1 MMDPLEK
8 FIRDNKAAFD
18 RHEPNDDL
26 WENIEANLDVLDDG
40 AVEEEITKNT
50 TARGITISYRT
61 LWRVAAVALLLLSSV
76 AVWQYVEREKQA
88 NTAVTIVPLNEIDP
102 ELAEA
107 EAYYTAQI
115 QEKREELIAIDPD
128 ALQAFDGELHELDEL
143 YDSLKEELLSTAD
156 QEAIATAMIE
166 NLRIRIEILNRQI
179 EILER
184 YQQKKQENETQYL

>member
-1 MMDPLEK
+1 MDPLEK

-18 RHEPNDDL
+18 QHEPSDDL
-26 WENIEANLDVLDDG
+26 WEDIEANLDTLDDD
-40 AVEEEITKNT
+40 ASEEEIIKNT
-50 TARGITISYRT
+50 TSRSITISYRT

-76 AVWQYVEREKQA
+76 AVWQYVERGQQA
-88 NTAVTIVPLNEIDP
+88 NTAVTTVPLNEIDP
-102 ELAEA
+102 ELADA

-128 ALQAFDGELHELDEL
+128 ALKAFDGELHELDEL
-143 YDSLKEELLSTAD
+143 YDNLKEKLLSTAD